1 MAAAYKRGGW
11 EAAFVFKFISRSVFW
26 LKIVNDQLQLM
37 APMEIPQR
45 MKHLGVFLVLM
56 RIGADIYRFL
66 SFSLPK
72 IKEKESNGSWW
83 ILLSFVR
90 LLSIR
95 HVIDIT
101 IQTSALYLLM
111 LHFFLFSNQLNSR
124 ISGRFHASILKS
136 PVGN

>member
-1 MAAAYKRGGW
+1 MMAAAYKRGGL

-56 RIGADIYRFL
+56 RICADIYRFL

-72 IKEKESNGSWW
+72 IKENESNGSG
-83 ILLSFVR
+83 IYNES
-90 LLSIR
+90 
-95 HVIDIT
+95 
-101 IQTSALYLLM
+101 
-111 LHFFLFSNQLNSR
+111 
-124 ISGRFHASILKS
+124 HAT
-136 PVGN
+136 